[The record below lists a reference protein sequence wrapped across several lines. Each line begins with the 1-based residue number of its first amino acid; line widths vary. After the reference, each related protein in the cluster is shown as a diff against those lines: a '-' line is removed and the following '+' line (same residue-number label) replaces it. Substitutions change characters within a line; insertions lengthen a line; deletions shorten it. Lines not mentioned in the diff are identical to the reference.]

1 MLVGIKGDWRHFCHN
16 PRASTASNTLLLSA
30 AYIQEYV
37 HSKQDRPSQ
46 GKTQPTS
53 YFDPV
58 LDHSPSTNFAV
69 SGMLQST
76 TLLSAPK
83 STLAC
88 DPHAHSLSVA
98 ENNRLGNRLSSTYI
112 FAAGMKLQSTTLLF
126 AKNCF
131 ALHTKPPAQ
140 KQKALRVLLCT
151 RRLRTSGIQ
160 SCAGLRTRRFV
171 WTCAYTVSHTG
182 LQSSFLWFCLCFL
195 KFKSSVL

>member
-1 MLVGIKGDWRHFCHN
+1 
-16 PRASTASNTLLLSA
+16 
-30 AYIQEYV
+30 
-37 HSKQDRPSQ
+37 
-46 GKTQPTS
+46 
-53 YFDPV
+53 
-58 LDHSPSTNFAV
+58 
-69 SGMLQST
+69 MLQST

-131 ALHTKPPAQ
+131 AEHTKPPAQ

-182 LQSSFLWFCLCFL
+182 LQSSCSTQLHGRQDYRYLTMSMCPNAIIACRRCESHTYTNTQAHTQTKDEVYSNLD
-195 KFKSSVL
+195 